1 MDTKFKT
8 KTGFCYVLP
17 DRIILTREGVLGK
30 FANAYSGKGVTN
42 SLIIQLILIGV
53 IFYLGFIEYK
63 RENYVSIGFYGMIA
77 LILSY
82 GVVTSLNNSGTPVID
97 RNKIKEVK
105 FKKGAP
111 GATRARFEVF
121 FENEEGKVKKRLI
134 LLPGTLSQ
142 GEEEADKALALFK
155 SEGYLE

>member
-1 MDTKFKT
+1 MDNKFTT

-17 DRIILTREGVLGK
+17 DRIILTREGLLGK
-30 FANAYSGKGVTN
+30 FANAYSGKGSTKA
-42 SLIIQLILIGV
+42 LIIQGVLIGV
-53 IFYLGFIEYK
+53 IIYLGFIEYK
-63 RENYVSIGFYGMIA
+63 RENYVSIGFYGVIA

-82 GVVTSLNNSGTPVID
+82 GLFTSLNNSGTPVID

-111 GATRARFEVF
+111 GATGDRFEVF
-121 FENEEGKVKKRLI
+121 FENGEGKIKKRLI
-134 LLPGTLSQ
+134 ILPGSLSK
-142 GEEEADKALALFK
+142 GDKEAEKALSLFK